1 MQLAAPRRGTT
12 GLAGRLAAWLSTV
25 LLPGLLA
32 ALLATMLP
40 ATAMA
45 ADGPALFKQHC
56 ATCHQE
62 SAGGTVGL
70 APSLLGEHWQRLGAE
85 RSYLPTVLAK
95 GLSGPIKVAGQAFV
109 GSMPAFAG
117 QVDDDALAAIAN
129 HLRGLQGAAGQ
140 PPYTAEDLAAA
151 RAKAGNPATSRALRR
166 QILGE

>member
-1 MQLAAPRRGTT
+1 MHQGLPARGAGRRAEWARWRSPGHRLGALATWLAA
-12 GLAGRLAAWLSTV
+12 TV
-25 LLPGLLA
+25 LPGWA
-32 ALLATMLP
+32 A
-40 ATAMA
+40 A

-62 SAGGTVGL
+62 TAAGTVGL
-70 APSLLGEHWQRLGAE
+70 APSLLGEHWQRLGAD

-129 HLRGLQGAAGQ
+129 HLRGLQGASGQ
-140 PPYTAEDLAAA
+140 PPYTADDLAAA
-151 RAKAGNPATSRALRR
+151 RAKPGNPAATRTLRR